1 MSFIRDNTDLFDDKT
16 DLNPSKIRTRESTA
30 ADWQLVKDALLD
42 TRTALQESANDA
54 RNFGVVGD
62 GVADDTVALQA
73 AIDGSVGRTLYLPKG
88 KYKVSSTLFITARS
102 THIVGDFANR
112 DTANGTEISYTGTGP
127 CIQIHTD
134 SGDPWSNNEYNGLQD
149 HVFAHL
155 CIRHGAPDTTLIAS
169 GGVTLHVKLGAYGIW
184 DWRGGGITMHR
195 CTLEHFEAN
204 FVGVQSDLNSF
215 YDVSSNYSK
224 YGIYLG
230 PRSDQVLIVGLQSIF
245 CDRAVTIDRASGTR
259 LVSPNTVGCGTAT
272 SAHIEIRRGLSNGAF
287 GVSIESPWFEAHSGG
302 YQGTDI
308 LGFVSVGEVDGYG
321 PGGSIQSPGGTPST
335 ATVVG
340 CSVKDAKLITF
351 LPATPGHVRHLV
363 SVDKCQQLVV
373 ANVTNQNSGALTN
386 LVSLVAVQAA
396 NSPTNVETTILVDE
410 VPDVLTDAKCFT
422 NLGGGAPTIT
432 IRKFGVNGASLS
444 SNVRLGGATTAVH
457 VTSGTMTQTLPANTN
472 AGGLLV
478 QNAVAGNTAN
488 TTCIRGLHTG
498 TVDTS
503 GGFRQAVA
511 VNASVS
517 ATRSAGANTLENT
530 GLQCTASG
538 GQTNRA
544 LATLDGDVQLNTTSG
559 ATVLNKSL
567 RLVSEISPTQ
577 LTANVDNYAP
587 TGFADAAVLILT
599 SDASR
604 DITGFGSP
612 VAGRFFYVFNNG
624 AQNIVLKHDVTST
637 AANRII
643 GRGAA
648 DTTLTPKTGVG
659 VYYSA
664 SLTRHILVGDTL

>member
-1 MSFIRDNTDLFDDKT
+1 MTSFIRDNTALFDDKT
-16 DLNPSKIRTRESTA
+16 DLNPSRLRTRESTA
-30 ADWQLVKDALLD
+30 ADWQLVKNALLD

-62 GVADDTVALQA
+62 GVADDTAELQA
-73 AIDGSVGRTLYLPKG
+73 AIDASVGRTLYLPRG
-88 KYKVSSTLFITARS
+88 KYKVTSTLFITERS
-102 THIVGDFANR
+102 THIVGDFPNR
-112 DTANGTEISYTGTGP
+112 NTENGTEISYTGTGP
-127 CIQIHTD
+127 CIQLHTD
-134 SGDPWSNNEYNGLQD
+134 SGNPWSNNEYNGKQD
-149 HVFAHL
+149 HIFEYL
-155 CIRHGAPDTTLIAS
+155 CIRHGAPDTALIAS

-204 FVGVQSDLNSF
+204 FVGVQSDINTF
-215 YDVSSNYSK
+215 IEPKSNYSK

-230 PRSDQVLIVGLQSIF
+230 PRSDQNTIFAQESIF

-259 LVSPNTVGCGTAT
+259 ILNGQFVGCGTGT
-272 SAHIEIRRGLSNGAF
+272 SAHIEIRRGSSNGPF
-287 GVSIESPWFEAHSGG
+287 GVEIAGCWFEAHSGG

-308 LGFVSVGEVDGYG
+308 LGFVSVGETDGYG
-321 PGGSIQSPGGTPST
+321 TGGSIQSGGGSAVT

-340 CSVKDAKLITF
+340 CSIRDSKLITF

-363 SVDKCQQLVV
+363 SVGRCQQLVV
-373 ANVTNQNSGALTN
+373 ANPTHQPSGALTN
-386 LVSLVAVQAA
+386 LVSIVGIQAA
-396 NSPTNVETTILVDE
+396 SSPTNVETTILIDE
-410 VPDVLTDAKCFT
+410 VPDTLTDAKLFT
-422 NLGGGAPTIT
+422 NLGGGAPTVT
-432 IRKFGVNGASLS
+432 IRKFGVNGDTLS
-444 SNVRLGGATTAVH
+444 SNVRLGASTAAAH
-457 VTSGTMTQTLPANTN
+457 LTSGTVTQTLPANTN
-472 AGGLLV
+472 GGGLVV
-478 QNAVAGNTAN
+478 QNTTAN
-488 TTCIRGLHTG
+488 TGNSTCIRGLHTG

-503 GGFRQAVA
+503 GGFRTVTA
-511 VNASVS
+511 VNASVN
-517 ATRSAGANTLENT
+517 ATRSAGASSLENT
-530 GLQCTASG
+530 GLLCTALG

-624 AQNIVLKHDVTST
+624 AQDIVLKHDVTST

-664 SLTRHILVGDTL
+664 ALTRHILVGDTL